1 MGAPSFSL
9 TWRKGW
15 DTSNLNRPRFIG
27 SKMPAS
33 NANPAQPNDGTRQL
47 LQWGALILGAG
58 LLSGLLLL
66 TVLGGFSP
74 TGASTNAGW
83 FALIV
88 ALMCIPFGGLLLALG
103 VAKWLRN
110 QALFRN
116 R

>member
-1 MGAPSFSL
+1 M
-9 TWRKGW
+9 
-15 DTSNLNRPRFIG
+15 PRV
-27 SKMPAS
+27 SP
-33 NANPAQPNDGTRQL
+33 NPNPTQRDDGTRRL
-47 LQWGALILGAG
+47 LQWGASILGAG
-58 LLSGLLLL
+58 LLAGLLLL

-88 ALMCIPFGGLLLALG
+88 ALMCIPFGGMLLALG

-110 QALFRN
+110 RHLARS